1 MAFAFNE
8 DTRKQFDW
16 LLKRYPTKQ
25 ACLLPGF
32 RLVEAQ
38 LGHVSQESMDYLAK
52 ELELPPSFVY
62 GVFTFY
68 SHYRR
73 EGDGKYVVQ
82 VCHTLPC
89 ALRGACQILDCFKE
103 HLKLGVGETDAAKKF
118 TLKKVECLG
127 SCTTAPVVQIND
139 DYFENLTPEKVRDI
153 VLALQNDEKPPHLS
167 NGPTL
172 EGGCKGVMPMVD
184 AYPKGR

>member
-8 DTRKQFDW
+8 KARKQFDW

-25 ACLLPGF
+25 AVLLSAL
-32 RLVEAQ
+32 RLVEVHQ
-38 LGHVSQESMDYLAK
+38 GFVDTESMDYVAK
-52 ELELPPSFVY
+52 ELDLPPSFVY

-73 EGDGKYVVQ
+73 PEDGKYVVM
-82 VCHTLPC
+82 VCQTLPC
-89 ALRGACQILDCFKE
+89 ALRGAHNMVQCFKE
-103 HLKLGVGETDAAKKF
+103 ELKLGIGETDKDKLF

-127 SCTTAPVVQIND
+127 SCTTAPVAQIND
-139 DYFENLTPEKVRDI
+139 DYFENLTPQKVKEI
-153 VLALQNDEKPPHLS
+153 VAALREGKTPPHLS

-172 EGGCKGVMPMVD
+172 EGGCKQWSPLVE
-184 AYPKGR
+184 AYPAGK